1 MTLPQPASSTL
12 PTPQTAR
19 RGAPPG
25 NTNALKHGYYSERFS
40 SPASPD
46 LSEFDFSNLQEEINL
61 VRLSL
66 HQLCSFKSEITT
78 LQEASAFLRLVC
90 TGVATLNRLMRTAA
104 LLQSS
109 TSRPHRPSYL
119 DLILAER
126 AALLEDDPP
135 LDPIADPEFFPDP
148 TPKLETQPEPEPSPG
163 LANQPSP
170 VPDPPSFSAP
180 DPDDDD
186 IPPCHRS
193 GRPDQLRSQFLRS
206 GIVPL
211 LDGTSRNDRHHARP
225 GKEIGSQK
233 TGKA

>member
-1 MTLPQPASSTL
+1 MSRKESHGIFCNQ
-12 PTPQTAR
+12 QTQNRSEA

-25 NTNALKHGYYSERFS
+25 NTNALKHGYYSERFNG
-40 SPASPD
+40 PD
-46 LSEFDFSNLQEEINL
+46 LSEFDFSNLQEEITL

-66 HQLCSFKSEITT
+66 HQLCAYKSEITT

-109 TSRPHRPSYL
+109 ASRPHRPSYL

-148 TPKLETQPEPEPSPG
+148 ARQPEPEPSPG
-163 LANQPSP
+163 LANPPSP
-170 VPDPPSFSAP
+170 VALPPS
-180 DPDDDD
+180 
-186 IPPCHRS
+186 PPRDLRGQRGPRPLCPRS
-193 GRPDQLRSQFLRS
+193 RPRR
-206 GIVPL
+206 
-211 LDGTSRNDRHHARP
+211 
-225 GKEIGSQK
+225 
-233 TGKA
+233 